1 MNDFNNV
8 INNPEQPTQL
18 VTKSDADRIA
28 QFKASSAVKI
38 EQWQPAVNET
48 LVGIIIGH
56 QKAVGT
62 YGESFQLLVST
73 EVGVTACWITA
84 WLKENLRVQD
94 AKVNDLIALT
104 FMGKKQ
110 SPAGR
115 PYNAYSLIIQKKV

>member
-38 EQWQPAVNET
+38 ET